1 MFWKK
6 RVDEEPEAIAL
17 ELEEPFSL
25 AEEMKEAVRTDR
37 QYIDIQKEGL
47 AIDVIEMLHFF
58 NELPSR
64 LPANLLKK
72 NELAIDYFREFT
84 GVYVGNAFEFYQ
96 TVVLFYYKNW
106 HNPAYPFEGTQ
117 LEFAFSKVAQ
127 NLFVSLSINLTEA
140 HQKIEEMIV
149 MNHKA
154 FYLHEDYID
163 MLANRFMKRTIAL
176 IPKLEY
182 SAFYTPIENEFVT
195 LGNEIYRDVLDTL
208 YDMEHQEFSEY
219 DTIYQLLHQN
229 EEFINQPDHFNVRA
243 MLYYPIQ
250 HIEIIRALQYVRL
263 YRLQQSLYQGL
274 EYELSTQVQNL
285 KTVKILEAYLFAENE
300 RLYSQKKDVYQENS
314 RFLTIF
320 FDAYCFENKIDDAKD
335 SPKVRSCLKD
345 LLLKVKAAI
354 INEGFTGELEIL
366 VRKAYY
372 EHKLLAGS

>member
-6 RVDEEPEAIAL
+6 RVEEEPEAVAL
-17 ELEEPFSL
+17 ELEEPFLL
-25 AEEMKEAVRTDR
+25 AEEMKKAVKTDR

-64 LPANLLKK
+64 LPATLLKK
-72 NELAIDYFREFT
+72 NELAIDYFRGFT

-117 LEFAFSKVAQ
+117 LEFTFSKVAQ
-127 NLFVSLSINLTEA
+127 NLFTHLSLNVADAYQT
-140 HQKIEEMIV
+140 IEEMV
-149 MNHKA
+149 MTNPKA

-163 MLANRFMKRTIAL
+163 MLANRFMKRTITM

-182 SAFYTPIENEFVT
+182 SAFYTPVENEFVT

-229 EEFINQPDHFNVRA
+229 EAFIDHPDHFTVRA

-263 YRLQQSLYQGL
+263 YRLQQALYQGL
-274 EYELSTQVQNL
+274 EYELSSQVQNL

-300 RLYSQKKDVYQENS
+300 RLYSQKKEVYQENR

-320 FDAYCFENKIDDAKD
+320 FDVYCFEHHIDDAKD
-335 SPKVRSCLKD
+335 SPKVRNCLKE

-354 INEGFTGELEIL
+354 INEEFAGELEIL